1 MPLRRDIQWYEVDRN
16 IRGLETDVE
25 PQIAEHEIRVQRET
39 IPLIFIPGIM
49 GTRLRLAGTN
59 GTGDGADG
67 LPNMR
72 WDPGS
77 SSFMF
82 WNYSGTSAE
91 HRKDMIVGASFSSDF
106 LEVANSDP
114 IGDGFIGIM
123 DDYRA
128 FLRTLRGRDWG
139 PLNKIFEF
147 PVYASGYNWTDDNE
161 HAGQLLAQR
170 IQDIIQ
176 EAQSVTGLCE
186 KVILITH
193 SMGGL
198 VARAASELAGAR
210 DSILGIIH
218 GVQPATGAAAAYWRI
233 KAGFEGFGMTSRVL
247 GNSGPNVTA
256 ILGNIPGGL
265 ELLPTKRHRT
275 NAGDRAWLTITENG
289 RVTRALPNSNPYA
302 EIYRVPAVVR
312 PAHGQRPSTNTYW
325 GLVDPALL
333 TPGQTSAAQPS
344 ADASARDNDSLAD
357 ASPVVRPWPQY
368 LRMLAIA
375 ESFHDNLGAAAHPR
389 TFCFHGTTHH
399 TADVIELRI
408 ESNWVR
414 NDPYPTRGFRGFF
427 TNTGGHDMQAVLQD
441 PAGGGDGTVP
451 IFSASSLDDP
461 GRPAP
466 GDRAIPLEHQPA
478 YEDATAQAYTIQAI
492 IALAKMR
499 YQDRRAQVG
508 DFPTNGPGSNMA

>member
-247 GNSGPNVTA
+247 GTPGPNEPA
-256 ILGNIPGGL
+256 I
-265 ELLPTKRHRT
+265 
-275 NAGDRAWLTITENG
+275 
-289 RVTRALPNSNPYA
+289 
-302 EIYRVPAVVR
+302 
-312 PAHGQRPSTNTYW
+312 
-325 GLVDPALL
+325 
-333 TPGQTSAAQPS
+333 
-344 ADASARDNDSLAD
+344 
-357 ASPVVRPWPQY
+357 
-368 LRMLAIA
+368 M
-375 ESFHDNLGAAAHPR
+375 
-389 TFCFHGTTHH
+389 GT
-399 TADVIELRI
+399 
-408 ESNWVR
+408 
-414 NDPYPTRGFRGFF
+414 
-427 TNTGGHDMQAVLQD
+427 
-441 PAGGGDGTVP
+441 
-451 IFSASSLDDP
+451 
-461 GRPAP
+461 
-466 GDRAIPLEHQPA
+466 
-478 YEDATAQAYTIQAI
+478 
-492 IALAKMR
+492 
-499 YQDRRAQVG
+499 
-508 DFPTNGPGSNMA
+508 